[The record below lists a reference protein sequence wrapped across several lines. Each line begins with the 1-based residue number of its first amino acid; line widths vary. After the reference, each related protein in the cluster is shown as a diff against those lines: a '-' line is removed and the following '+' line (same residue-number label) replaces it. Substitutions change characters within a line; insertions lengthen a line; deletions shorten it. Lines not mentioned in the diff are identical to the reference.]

1 MSAIEIDNMDSHNDM
16 LFRSDYQYLVFNH
29 VIELYKNGNS
39 TLLGLSS
46 RTSIAGFSNENE
58 TTINVNKISY
68 VDITK
73 SSSLTKVFYWFIVA
87 VTFLFTSL
95 TILVEYSQ
103 DFDSAIELITVYVI
117 TLILYMV
124 IYLPLTM
131 VGYYYITREYLVL
144 YSDNGSKIKIN
155 TKKITNYSMLI
166 DLLKSLL

>member
-1 MSAIEIDNMDSHNDM
+1 MSTIGIDDHNDV
-16 LFRSDYQYLVFNH
+16 LFRSDYQYLVFSH
-29 VIELYKNGNS
+29 AIELYKNCSS

-46 RTSIAGFSNENE
+46 RTSIAGFSNEIE
-58 TTINVNKISY
+58 TTININKISY

-73 SSSLTKVFYWFIVA
+73 SSSLTKVVYWFIVA
-87 VTFLFTSL
+87 IAFLFTSL

-103 DFDSAIELITVYVI
+103 DFDSAMELIIVYVI
-117 TLILYMV
+117 TLILYMM

-131 VGYYYITREYLVL
+131 MGYYYITREYLVL

-155 TKKITNYSMLI
+155 TKKITNYSELN

>member
-1 MSAIEIDNMDSHNDM
+1 MSAIEMSAIEIDNMDSHNDM

-39 TLLGLSS
+39 TLLRLSS

-73 SSSLTKVFYWFIVA
+73 SSSLTNVFYWFIVA

-95 TILVEYSQ
+95 TILVEY
-103 DFDSAIELITVYVI
+103 
-117 TLILYMV
+117 
-124 IYLPLTM
+124 
-131 VGYYYITREYLVL
+131 
-144 YSDNGSKIKIN
+144 
-155 TKKITNYSMLI
+155 
-166 DLLKSLL
+166 